1 MAVVVIT
8 GSSSGF
14 GLQAALAF
22 ARNGDT
28 VVATMRNTKKAGS
41 LRDAAQNEGLAVHIF
56 KLDVTD
62 SDSFRQFVSDVVAEF
77 GSIDVLVNNAG
88 ILRPGAFEDL
98 DESKFRLVME
108 TNFLGPMLLT
118 KAVLPQMR
126 TQASGHIIMVSSLSG
141 IAGVPCDVAYTGS
154 KFALEGAGEA
164 LRHEV
169 DRWNIKLS
177 LIQAGMYTTQI
188 FPDKDEDVLPDDYPQ
203 NSPYRVLV
211 ETKLRGVY
219 ESLKGAFDPAD
230 VAKLMVEI
238 AASDGSQ
245 LRWPADA
252 VAETVLQKMFAQ
264 NDAERD
270 AFLRGVSGTDWWS
283 NGDDGPTGAEAA

>member
-14 GLQAALAF
+14 GMQAALAF

-28 VVATMRNTKKAGS
+28 VVATMRNTQKAGS
-41 LRDAAQNEGLAVHIF
+41 LRDAAQNESLAVHILR
-56 KLDVTD
+56 LDVTD

-98 DESKFRLVME
+98 DESKFRLIME

-141 IAGVPCDVAYTGS
+141 IAGLPCDVAYTGS

-169 DRWNIKLS
+169 DRWNIKIS
-177 LIQAGMYTTQI
+177 LVQAGMYSTQI
-188 FPDKDEDVLPDDYPQ
+188 FPDRDDDVLPEDYPKD
-203 NSPYRVLV
+203 SAYRVLI
-211 ETKLRGVY
+211 ETKLRGIY

-230 VAKLMVEI
+230 VANLMVEI
-238 AASDGSQ
+238 AASDGNQ
-245 LRWPADA
+245 LRWPADV

-270 AFLRGVSGTDWWS
+270 VFLRGVSGTDWWS
-283 NGDDGPTGAEAA
+283 NGHDAPPDGD

>member
-1 MAVVVIT
+1 MAIVVIT

-28 VVATMRNTKKAGS
+28 VVATMRNTSKDGS
-41 LRDAAQNEGLAVHIF
+41 LRDAAEKEGLALEILE
-56 KLDVTD
+56 LDVTD
-62 SDSFRQFVSDVVAEF
+62 SDSFSQFVANVVPEY

-88 ILRPGAFEDL
+88 ILHPGAFEDL
-98 DESKFRLVME
+98 DESKLRLVME
-108 TNFLGPMLLT
+108 TNFFGPMLLS

-126 TQASGHIIMVSSLSG
+126 KQRSGHIIMVSSLSG
-141 IAGVPCDVAYTGS
+141 IAGLPGDVAYTGS
-154 KFALEGAGEA
+154 KFALEGASEA
-164 LRHEV
+164 LRHEI
-169 DRWNIKLS
+169 DRWDIKLS
-177 LIQAGMYTTQI
+177 LIQAGMYATQI
-188 FPDKDEDVLPDDYPQ
+188 FPDKDHNVLPDDYPQ
-203 NSPYRVLV
+203 DSPYRILV
-211 ETKLRGVY
+211 ETKLRGIY

-230 VAKLMVEI
+230 VADLMVEI
-238 AASDGSQ
+238 AASDASQ

-252 VAETVLQKMFAQ
+252 MAKTVLQKMFAQ

-283 NGDDGPTGAEAA
+283 NGDDGPTGGKVA